1 MKNIYSNIFKFNKNS
16 LLKCVKYLKKNE
28 VVALP
33 TETVY
38 GLGGNAYSRSAVL
51 KIYKIKKRPRSNPL
65 IIHYS
70 NYKNAIKDVEI
81 NKDFIKLYKRFSPGP
96 ITFILKK
103 RKNSL
108 ISTLATAKLNT
119 VAIRFPSDIKI
130 RKILKKIDFPLAM
143 PSANISSKISP
154 VDAKDVFEEFG
165 KKIKIIIDGGRSKI
179 GVESTVLDLT
189 NGFKILRPGAI
200 NAKQINKIIKKK
212 AHVVKNHQK
221 IKSPGS
227 QKKHYSPGIK
237 MLLNQKKN
245 FKNYAFITFGKKFKN
260 STNTFNLSQNGNLI
274 QAAKNLYK
282 VFRKIKNL
290 KYKKIYV
297 SKIPH
302 KGIGLAINDRLKKA
316 AQ

>member
-16 LLKCVKYLKKNE
+16 LSKCIKYLKKND

-38 GLGGNAYSRSAVL
+38 GLGGNAYSDNSVL
-51 KIYKIKKRPRSNPL
+51 KIYKIKKRPKNNPL

-70 NYKNAIKDVEI
+70 NYKNATKDVEI
-81 NKDFIKLYKRFSPGP
+81 NEDFIKLYKKFSPGP
-96 ITFILKK
+96 ITYILKK
-103 RKNSL
+103 KKNSL
-108 ISTLATAKLNT
+108 ISTLATAKLKT

-154 VDAKDVFEEFG
+154 VDARDVFDEFG

-189 NGFKILRPGAI
+189 EGIKILRPGAI
-200 NAKQINKIIKKK
+200 SAKQINKIIKKK
-212 AHVVKNHQK
+212 VNIIKIHQK
-221 IKSPGS
+221 IKSPGAL
-227 QKKHYSPGIK
+227 KKHYSPGIK
-237 MLLNQKKN
+237 MLLNQRKYYKN
-245 FKNYAFITFGKKFKN
+245 HAFITIGKKFKD
-260 STNTFNLSQNGNLI
+260 SKNTFNLSQNGDLKK
-274 QAAKNLYK
+274 AAKNLYK
-282 VFRKIKNL
+282 VFRKIKKL

-297 SKIPH
+297 SKIPY
-302 KGIGLAINDRLKKA
+302 KGIGIAINDRLKKA